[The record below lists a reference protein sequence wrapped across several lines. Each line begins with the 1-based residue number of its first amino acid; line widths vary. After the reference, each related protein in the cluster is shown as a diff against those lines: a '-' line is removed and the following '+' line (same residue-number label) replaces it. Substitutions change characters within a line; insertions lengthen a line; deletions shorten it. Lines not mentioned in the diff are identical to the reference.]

1 MNIQG
6 LSNNYYLF
14 KNDINIIINGFA
26 SNVKYLDLLFT
37 NTNTTK
43 TSNLRLY
50 SINNIFKLNI
60 SDAVKNTFNEPL
72 FPNANINLNS
82 IKIDFKAKLQNNTEV
97 TQSIT
102 KYFIRGGNF
111 HGVYTDC
118 TIQRQNYLKDQDNLN
133 YLISEKIPRWGT
145 TGVFFNKINGSVYSF
160 GDGQPIIE
168 QIEIPCKGIKLIF
181 LNQYGTYSEWYF
193 NNYQIETA
201 TKTTDFLKK
210 FDTNFNGN
218 IGRDLGVKAETTLT
232 VKDAVPERYNEL
244 IRHLINSSEVY
255 ALENGFMRKLK
266 QNNSKWVLNSKEK
279 TTNYT
284 LKFDYFDVFNP
295 SELC

>member
-1 MNIQG
+1 MNITG

-14 KNDINIIINGFA
+14 KNKINIIVNGFT
-26 SNVKYLDLLFT
+26 SDVKYLDLLFT

-43 TSNLRLY
+43 TSSVRLY
-50 SINNIFKLNI
+50 PINNVFKLNI
-60 SDAVKNTFNEPL
+60 SESIKNTFNEPL

-82 IKIDFKAKLQNNTEV
+82 VKIDFKAKLQNNTEV

-111 HGVYTDC
+111 QGVYADGT
-118 TIQRQNYLKDQDNLN
+118 TQRENYLKDQDNLN

-145 TGVFFNKINGSVYSF
+145 TGVFFNKINGGIYSF

-168 QIEIPCKGIKLIF
+168 QFETPCKGIKLIF

-193 NNYQIETA
+193 ATFEKETA
-201 TKTTDFLKK
+201 TKTTDYLEK

-218 IGRDLGVKAETTLT
+218 IGRDLGVKATSTIT
-232 VKDAVPERYNEL
+232 VKDLIPLRYNEI
-244 IRHLINSSEVY
+244 IRHLIDSPEVY
-255 ALENGFMRKLK
+255 VLEDGFRRKLIQK
-266 QNNSKWVLNSKEK
+266 NRNWSFDSNEK
-279 TTNYT
+279 MYEYRIT
-284 LKFDYFDVFNP
+284 FDYFDVFNP

>member
-43 TSNLRLY
+43 TSSLRLY
-50 SINNIFKLNI
+50 PINNIFKLNI

-72 FPNANINLNS
+72 FPISNRNLNS
-82 IKIDFKAKLQNNTEV
+82 VKIDFNAKLQDESEV

-111 HGVYTDC
+111 QGVYTDC
-118 TIQRQNYLKDQDNLN
+118 TTQRQNYLQDQITIN

-145 TGVFFNKINGSVYSF
+145 TGVFFNKINGSVFSF
-160 GDGQPIIE
+160 GDGQPFIE
-168 QIEIPCKGIKLIF
+168 QFETPCKGIKLIF

-201 TKTTDFLKK
+201 TKSTDFLKK
-210 FDTNFNGN
+210 FDINFNGN
-218 IGRDLGVKAETTLT
+218 IGRDLGVKAETTIT
-232 VKDAVPERYNEL
+232 VKDSVPIRYDEI
-244 IRHLINSSEVY
+244 IRHLIDSPEVY

-266 QNNSKWVLNSKEK
+266 QNNSKWTFNSREN
-279 TTNYT
+279 TTNFS